1 MKTAFGFTA
10 KQILEEAD
18 GCKYFNLF
26 KKTGGMVSLSI
37 ITNTDE
43 YILLAGH
50 SKNYKVMK

>member
-1 MKTAFGFTA
+1 MITAFGFTA

-18 GCKYFNLF
+18 ACKYFNLF